1 MRATGGEEWGWRG
14 FMARAQ
20 WGLETVGLRA
30 RRGGAAG
37 GSLIRDVKPAGTQAG
52 TAQAPEQPPEGLG
65 G

>member
-30 RRGGAAG
+30 RRGGWRLLDKGCQACRDAG
-37 GSLIRDVKPAGTQAG
+37 RDRTGP
-52 TAQAPEQPPEGLG
+52 
-65 G
+65 